1 MTSFDLGAE
10 TFQAAIAE
18 HEILLVDFWAAWCG
32 PCRLFAPT
40 YEKAAEA
47 NPDLAFGSVDTQTE
61 PALAQAL
68 GITSIPTLMAF
79 KQGNLVFARPGA
91 LTPAQLAELIG
102 GLRALDVSA
111 MARKPGAG

>member
-10 TFQAAIAE
+10 TFQTAIAE

-32 PCRLFAPT
+32 PCRQFAPT
-40 YEKAAEA
+40 YENAAEA
-47 NPDLAFGSVDTQTE
+47 NPDLAFGSVDTQAE

-102 GLRALDVSA
+102 GLRALDVDA
-111 MARKPGAG
+111 MARESGAR